1 MNGSTD
7 DRLVVCINLRDDRTD
22 VTDPRALEA
31 LFRHAMREAH
41 VRSADVSRVLVID
54 SVDTLPAHHAA
65 YERLC
70 SNPLVGNLLC
80 LAVGEL
86 PGPDERV
93 LSVPAQL
100 RPPVAATL
108 WIGDVR
114 GIGWR
119 PGQAGSLSLTDTDI
133 AADDLAGLEPL
144 IELLRVAEVFD
155 EAMATLSDLPGAVA
169 SPALRLLVHEVPEQ
183 DLIRAQLHAL
193 DTCVSPPDEL
203 RSGPAPGG
211 ALDVLTG
218 DVQPE
223 DLSVEE
229 CLPEGSVLRQAH
241 WRTAEALGRLNDRLD
256 VLAGWRG
263 LLRAGDPAD
272 DVVQSARE
280 AGYALA
286 DYRDAIEQTFEWAD
300 GRAGLDADGRDHLAQ
315 MGVQLPLVPGTRPE
329 EVGEELRRQVVQRLR
344 RRRPLPE
351 IVSWLRDFAGR
362 AAPTGSAAQLDRL
375 HRICPDELLDSLSEP
390 PPPAI
395 GTDPVPP
402 ALWAATA
409 ALLAGLSPLGVWGVL
424 VVLVLLGL
432 GAVRTAGAPRRVP
445 PATAGALAV
454 AWLVGGAAGVGLR
467 ITAGPPVW
475 TGAPLLVLALL
486 ATALSARSLWV
497 AAVRQWRSDAC
508 LAEAAEAVERL
519 GDVLDQG
526 VLQHWLL
533 ADARAG
539 ASDQAKALAHLVQ
552 SVCDTLAEFAEQLG
566 RRARPTWDSAQRGSG
581 RTGPSGGR
589 GGSTFAVEY
598 VGQAGEALRTTLAAD
613 ITDLVA
619 EVLAPYWEVV
629 LRDPSSAA
637 ALPVVSRTD
646 ELMNEY
652 QRQPAQ
658 MGTTPP
664 PPFASASA
672 DRPDP
677 ATLVGVDLRRIV
689 DVLLPDSR
697 NEALQLCS
705 PDQLRMLDRAPGAA
719 RSFGFVPHA
728 MQGAFWKAVVSSSG
742 ADKGTGGRGDGGSEA
757 PGSPRW
763 AARGSSPD
771 GAGMPEIVW
780 TASGRFAGLLRL
792 VPLST
797 GAVRPVWPGPDVDGA
812 PAGDH
817 SSFPSA
823 SHASGETG

>member
-193 DTCVSPPDEL
+193 DACVSPPDEL

-432 GAVRTAGAPRRVP
+432 GAVRTAGAPRRIP

-598 VGQAGEALRTTLAAD
+598 VGQAGEALRTTLAGD

-652 QRQPAQ
+652 QRQPVQ